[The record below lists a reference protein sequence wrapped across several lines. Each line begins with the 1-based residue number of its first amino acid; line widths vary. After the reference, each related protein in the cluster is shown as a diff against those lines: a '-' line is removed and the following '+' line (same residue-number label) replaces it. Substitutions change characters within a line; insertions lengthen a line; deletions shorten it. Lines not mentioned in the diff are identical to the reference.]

1 MERDSLRMLAREEES
16 MCAAAS
22 RSMRK
27 SNPEIGNF
35 SSSERKGFSL
45 FVNKELLANNYGALT
60 KC

>member
-1 MERDSLRMLAREEES
+1 MLAQEEES